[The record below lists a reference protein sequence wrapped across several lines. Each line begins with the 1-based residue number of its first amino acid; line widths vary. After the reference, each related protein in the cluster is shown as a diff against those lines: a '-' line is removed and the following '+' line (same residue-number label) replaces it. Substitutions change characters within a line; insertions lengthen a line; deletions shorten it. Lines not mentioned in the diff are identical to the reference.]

1 MNIVKVLK
9 SFDIFNSEAI
19 RFLKQKA
26 LNIFLVETSAD
37 KSGSVNLYSDSNTI
51 NINVIN
57 RPKTYNLLVSA
68 KKRIEQKRA
77 IEKQAAKL

>member
-1 MNIVKVLK
+1 MNIVKALK
-9 SFDIFNSEAI
+9 SFDIFNSDTV

-26 LNIFLVETSAD
+26 LNIFMIETGSD
-37 KSGSVNLYSDSNTI
+37 KVGSVSVSSDNNSI

-68 KKRIEQKRA
+68 KKRLDEKKLQEKRA
-77 IEKQAAKL
+77 VKL